1 MAHRAGSVSVAIT
14 TSLSTA
20 LKTAEGRCEG
30 TVPGLRDCKQGTL
43 VTEAFTSGIESEEKS
58 LIIKWHTLYSW
69 QEARDVVVLNNT
81 IAIPG
86 CGQWAGFEPKALMPC
101 DGLDITWSTR
111 DGSVSPF
118 LIVLSP
124 CLAAMEMWAVWQLLG
139 FQWFGNEAVPWAAGE
154 EWPGAARCWV
164 AFCFLPVLRL
174 IQAASSSGCSGLG
187 ELWNVLPRYS
197 GWVTLTV
204 ALNILQSQKNVVDD
218 KKFVLDGFAKDGTAN
233 DAKPKP
239 FRAA

>member
-1 MAHRAGSVSVAIT
+1 MAHRAGSVSVAFT

-30 TVPGLRDCKQGTL
+30 TIPGLRDCKQGTL
-43 VTEAFTSGIESEEKS
+43 VTEAFASGIESEEKS
-58 LIIKWHTLYSW
+58 LVIKWHTLYSW
-69 QEARDVVVLNNT
+69 QEMLLSWT
-81 IAIPG
+81 IPLLFQAVG
-86 CGQWAGFEPKALMPC
+86 NEQVFEPKALMPC

-124 CLAAMEMWAVWQLLG
+124 CLAAMEMVG
-139 FQWFGNEAVPWAAGE
+139 YMAAS
-154 EWPGAARCWV
+154 W
-164 AFCFLPVLRL
+164 LPVIWGWSCPLSRWRGTAGGCKVLGGILLLARPNPGL
-174 IQAASSSGCSGLG
+174 IQAASGSGCSGLG
-187 ELWNVLPRYS
+187 ELWNFLPRCS
-197 GWVTLTV
+197 SWVTLTV
-204 ALNILQSQKNVVDD
+204 ALNILRSQKNVVDD